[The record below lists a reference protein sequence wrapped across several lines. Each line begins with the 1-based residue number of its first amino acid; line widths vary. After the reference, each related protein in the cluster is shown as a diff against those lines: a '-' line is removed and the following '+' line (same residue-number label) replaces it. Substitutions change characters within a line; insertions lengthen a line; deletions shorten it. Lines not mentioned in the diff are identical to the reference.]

1 MQHRYVGDVG
11 DFGKY
16 ALLRALCQPEPSI
29 NLAVIWCLFPDE
41 SGNND
46 GRHVSYLR
54 DQGFA
59 QLDASLHAALA
70 DIVTR
75 SRRNIAAIG
84 DSGCLPTSTV
94 FCADPISALDAAH
107 PGSAERLRYRGEW
120 LETCLRRT
128 TTCQLVFFDPDNGL
142 EIASIPKYHPKAGK
156 YIYWDELAQ
165 FWRRGN
171 TLLIYHHVNRTIT
184 AAKQVTGLTERI
196 AVEFPDA
203 RIIPLVF
210 RRGSARVFWLI
221 HRADDLG
228 LALERRAA
236 NMLGSGWSRHF
247 RPFGWPDEDSVAPSG
262 LPVCH
267 PTGADAKGVN
277 DAADAG
283 FDLLNESR
291 RLCC

>member
-16 ALLRALCQPEPSI
+16 ALLRVLCQPEPSI

-70 DIVTR
+70 DIVAR

-84 DSGCLPTSTV
+84 DSGCLPASTV

-107 PGSAERLRYRGEW
+107 AGSAERLRYRAEW

-128 TTCQLVFFDPDNGL
+128 STCQLVFFDPDNGL
-142 EIASIPKYHPKAGK
+142 EIASIPKHHPKAGK

-171 TLLIYHHVNRTIT
+171 TLLIYHHLNRTIT
-184 AAKQVTGLTERI
+184 VAQQVTGLTERF

-221 HRADDLG
+221 HHDDDLG
-228 LALERRAA
+228 RKLERRAA
-236 NMLGSGWSRHF
+236 NMLGGGWSRHF
-247 RPFGWPDEDSVAPSG
+247 RSFGWPDEDSAGPSG

-267 PTGADAKGVN
+267 PTGADAEPIN

>member
-16 ALLRALCQPEPSI
+16 ALLRALCQPEPAI

-107 PGSAERLRYRGEW
+107 AGSAERLRYRGEW